1 MFGTKHR
8 SEREMRQEYKVAK
21 TLMKSLK
28 TELSA
33 DLPSIAALL
42 QSKGRGKDTVLAHIT
57 PKEAALLK
65 KRGGRGSQNP
75 DTGLLEFDDGG
86 TIETGA
92 GFEGTPEQTAAAYN
106 IQPTETPAFSGG
118 AAPSTGGTQA
128 AEQASFAAPP
138 AYSPEFTPP
147 AAPTPSPMGSFANIQ
162 GVPIA
167 AGGLGTPGAGG
178 ISAAMGQYGIDYA
191 QPAPTTEGPSAATQP
206 GITATQPPKPAG
218 GLNQLAKEQLG
229 ISGGQALGAG
239 LSGLAGVLTA
249 RNAAAQGQQAK
260 QELAAQAAP
269 YQQQGKSLVSAAQ
282 AGQLSTASQQSYQAA
297 QAQAAQAA
305 ARGGISGAGV
315 VQTQAALENLRQ
327 NLLAND
333 LNIGLQIQS
342 IGDKIAQ
349 GAISAGVQADQ
360 YVNNLTSNYATN
372 IARTLS
378 GLGGTPQAPAAP
390 TGV

>member
-1 MFGTKHR
+1 
-8 SEREMRQEYKVAK
+8 
-21 TLMKSLK
+21 
-28 TELSA
+28 
-33 DLPSIAALL
+33 
-42 QSKGRGKDTVLAHIT
+42 
-57 PKEAALLK
+57 
-65 KRGGRGSQNP
+65 
-75 DTGLLEFDDGG
+75 
-86 TIETGA
+86 
-92 GFEGTPEQTAAAYN
+92 
-106 IQPTETPAFSGG
+106 
-118 AAPSTGGTQA
+118 
-128 AEQASFAAPP
+128 
-138 AYSPEFTPP
+138 
-147 AAPTPSPMGSFANIQ
+147 MGSFANIQ

-315 VQTQAALENLRQ
+315 VQTQASLENLRQ
-327 NLLAND
+327 QLLAND

-360 YVNNLTSNYATN
+360 YVNTLTSNYATN

>member
-1 MFGTKHR
+1 M
-8 SEREMRQEYKVAK
+8 AK

-28 TELSA
+28 TELTG
-33 DLPSIAALL
+33 DLPAIAALL

-65 KRGGRGSQNP
+65 KRGGRGSRNP
-75 DTGLLEFDDGG
+75 DTGLLEFDDGE
-86 TIETGA
+86 TIDFGA
-92 GFEGTPEQTAAAYN
+92 GFQGTPEQTAAAYN

-128 AEQASFAAPP
+128 ADLSSFMAAP

-191 QPAPTTEGPSAATQP
+191 QPAPTTEDPGVATQP
-206 GITATQPPKPAG
+206 GISAAQPPKPAG

-229 ISGGQALGAG
+229 ISGGQALSAG

-315 VQTQAALENLRQ
+315 VQAQAALENLRQ

-360 YVNNLTSNYATN
+360 YVNNLTNTYASN
-372 IARTLS
+372 IARVLM
-378 GLGGTPQAPAAP
+378 GILPGTTGNTTT
-390 TGV
+390 TGVPA

>member
-1 MFGTKHR
+1 
-8 SEREMRQEYKVAK
+8 
-21 TLMKSLK
+21 
-28 TELSA
+28 
-33 DLPSIAALL
+33 
-42 QSKGRGKDTVLAHIT
+42 
-57 PKEAALLK
+57 
-65 KRGGRGSQNP
+65 
-75 DTGLLEFDDGG
+75 
-86 TIETGA
+86 
-92 GFEGTPEQTAAAYN
+92 
-106 IQPTETPAFSGG
+106 
-118 AAPSTGGTQA
+118 
-128 AEQASFAAPP
+128 
-138 AYSPEFTPP
+138 
-147 AAPTPSPMGSFANIQ
+147 MGSFANIQ

-167 AGGLGTPGAGG
+167 AGALGTPGAGG

-191 QPAPTTEGPSAATQP
+191 QPAPTTEDPGVATQP
-206 GITATQPPKPAG
+206 GISAAQPPKPAG

-229 ISGGQALGAG
+229 ISGGQALSAG

-315 VQTQAALENLRQ
+315 VQAQAALENLRQ

-360 YVNNLTSNYATN
+360 YVNNLTNTYASN
-372 IARTLS
+372 IARVLM
-378 GLGGTPQAPAAP
+378 GILPGTTGNTTT
-390 TGV
+390 TGVPA